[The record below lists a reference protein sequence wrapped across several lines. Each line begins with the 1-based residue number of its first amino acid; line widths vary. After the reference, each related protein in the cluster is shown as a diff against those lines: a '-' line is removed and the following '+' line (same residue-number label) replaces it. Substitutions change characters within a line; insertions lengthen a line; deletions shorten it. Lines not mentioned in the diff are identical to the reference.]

1 MEIQTVHS
9 PLNNDFELP
18 VGNYRV
24 VFLVNVGTIA
34 ALFCEQFYN
43 QTEQLVCEY
52 RYGRL
57 KWRLVNYKD
66 YSGISR
72 IAQFEEY
79 AQLAQA
85 LKAAGY
91 KVTSVL
97 SCQVI

>member
-1 MEIQTVHS
+1 MEIQTARNA
-9 PLNNDFELP
+9 LNNDLKLP

-43 QTEQLVCEY
+43 ETEQLVCEY
-52 RYGRL
+52 RYSRL

-72 IAQFEEY
+72 IAHVEEY

-85 LKAAGY
+85 LEAAG
-91 KVTSVL
+91 
-97 SCQVI
+97 